1 VERSTRLV
9 LLARI
14 PGLDSRSVVQGF
26 ARKLRSIPQ
35 PLRKSMTYDQGREMA
50 RHELLSKKLKLQ
62 VYFAD
67 PHSPWQRG
75 TNENTNGLLR
85 QYLPKS
91 ADLAALSQ
99 RELNAIAARL
109 NNRPRQT
116 LNWMTPNEAWETQ
129 LKSLSV
135 ALGT

>member
-1 VERSTRLV
+1 
-9 LLARI
+9 
-14 PGLDSRSVVQGF
+14 
-26 ARKLRSIPQ
+26 
-35 PLRKSMTYDQGREMA
+35 MTYDQGREMA
-50 RHELLSKKLKLQ
+50 RHELLSKKLRLD
-62 VYFAD
+62 VHFA

-91 ADLAALSQ
+91 ADLATLSQ
-99 RELNAIAARL
+99 RDLNAIAARL

-116 LNWMTPNEAWETQ
+116 LIWMTPNEAWEAQ
-129 LKSLSV
+129 LKSLNV

>member
-1 VERSTRLV
+1 L
-9 LLARI
+9 
-14 PGLDSRSVVQGF
+14 Q
-26 ARKLRSIPQ
+26 SIPQ

-50 RHELLSKKLKLQ
+50 RHELLTKKLKLQ

-91 ADLAALSQ
+91 AGLATLSQ
-99 RELNAIAARL
+99 SELNAIAARL
-109 NNRPRQT
+109 NNRPRET
-116 LNWMTPNEAWETQ
+116 LNWMTPNEAWQAQ
-129 LKSLSV
+129 LKSLNV